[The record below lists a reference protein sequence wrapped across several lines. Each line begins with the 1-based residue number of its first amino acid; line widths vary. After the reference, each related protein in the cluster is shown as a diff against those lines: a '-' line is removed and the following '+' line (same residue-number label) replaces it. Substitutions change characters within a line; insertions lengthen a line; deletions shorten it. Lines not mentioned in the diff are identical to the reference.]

1 MAERKP
7 NAPATM
13 VAPPYTQVGASPMGT
28 PQAGVPQLGVPLRP
42 PGPPGYPGG
51 TTEDFIE
58 PPPSYEDAMADGSRP
73 IVAQGPRDGYR
84 PPAPRMDDVWAD
96 EKRR

>member
-7 NAPATM
+7 NAPPVS
-13 VAPPYTQVGASPMGT
+13 VAPPYTQHGS
-28 PQAGVPQLGVPLRP
+28 PQAGVPLQP
-42 PGPPGYPGG
+42 PGFTGAI
-51 TTEDFIE
+51 TEEYVE
-58 PPPSYEDAMADGSRP
+58 PPPSYEDAMADSSRP